1 MSAKSKYFK
10 KSGKSKS
17 SAAGKTHENEKKKVN
32 TISDFTY
39 QLGLAK
45 QASDYES
52 ATEFFI
58 NNIKRAFEYGNDIAT
73 ALEKLEEIDVTEWKP
88 TLKLSTAADTP
99 TRDLESKKQLEIEF
113 KADYDTYRKRV
124 QVSENNLTKAYAL
137 LWERCA
143 NATQLFI
150 LL

>member
-1 MSAKSKYFK
+1 
-10 KSGKSKS
+10 
-17 SAAGKTHENEKKKVN
+17 VN